1 MKCIILIAAP
11 AAGKGTIAKYIEDKY
26 GYKHLSTGDLLRNEV
41 KNETE
46 LGKEIKSLLDEG
58 KFVNDDIMMKV
69 FEETFK
75 NINSNVI
82 LDGMPRTL
90 NQAKLF
96 EKLVEN
102 NKDVEIDKII
112 HIDIDKNIA
121 IDRIVNRVSCEK
133 CGSVFN
139 KNLLE
144 TDKCTKCGGNLVS
157 RNDDDLDTYLKRYDT
172 FIKET
177 QPLVDFYKDKIV
189 TIENNSTL
197 EDMFM
202 KVNKILGDDACD
214 NN

>member
-26 GYKHLSTGDLLRNEV
+26 GYKHISTGDLLRSEAS
-41 KNETE
+41 KDTE
-46 LGKEIKSLLDEG
+46 LGKEIKSIIDEG
-58 KFVNDDIMMKV
+58 KFVSDEVMMKV

-75 NINSNVI
+75 NMKDNVI

-90 NQAKLF
+90 NQGKLF
-96 EKLVEN
+96 EELAN
-102 NKDVEIDKII
+102 NNDDVIIDKVIY
-112 HIDIDKNIA
+112 IDIDKNIA
-121 IDRIVNRVSCEK
+121 IDRIINRASCEN

-139 KNLLE
+139 KNLLD

-157 RNDDDLDTYLKRYDT
+157 RNDDNLDTYLKRYDT

-177 QPLVDFYKDKIV
+177 KPLVDFYKDKLI

-202 KVNKILGDDACD
+202 KVDHILGDD
-214 NN
+214 

>member
-26 GYKHLSTGDLLRNEV
+26 GYKHISTGDLLRSEAS
-41 KNETE
+41 KDTE
-46 LGKEIKSLLDEG
+46 LGKEIKSLIDEG
-58 KFVNDDIMMKV
+58 KFVSDEVMMKV

-75 NINSNVI
+75 NMKDNVI

-90 NQAKLF
+90 NQGKLF
-96 EKLVEN
+96 EELAN
-102 NKDVEIDKII
+102 NNDDVTIDKVIY
-112 HIDIDKNIA
+112 IDIDKNIA
-121 IDRIVNRVSCEK
+121 IDRIINRASCEN

-139 KNLLE
+139 KNLLD

-157 RNDDDLDTYLKRYDT
+157 RNDDNLDTYLKRYDT

-177 QPLVDFYKDKIV
+177 RPLVDFYKDKVI

-202 KVNKILGDDACD
+202 KVDQILGDD
-214 NN
+214 

>member
-26 GYKHLSTGDLLRNEV
+26 GYKHISTGDLLRSEAS
-41 KNETE
+41 KDTE
-46 LGKEIKSLLDEG
+46 LGKEIKSLIDEG
-58 KFVNDDIMMKV
+58 KFVSDEVMMKV

-75 NINSNVI
+75 NMKDNVI

-90 NQAKLF
+90 NQGKLF
-96 EKLVEN
+96 EELAN
-102 NKDVEIDKII
+102 NNDDVIIDKVIY
-112 HIDIDKNIA
+112 IDIDKNIA
-121 IDRIVNRVSCEK
+121 IDRIINRASCEN

-139 KNLLE
+139 KNLLD

-157 RNDDDLDTYLKRYDT
+157 RNDDNLDTYLKRYDT

-177 QPLVDFYKDKIV
+177 RPLVDFYKDKVI

-202 KVNKILGDDACD
+202 KVDHILGDD
-214 NN
+214 

>member
-26 GYKHLSTGDLLRNEV
+26 GYKHISTGDLLRSEAS
-41 KNETE
+41 KDTE
-46 LGKEIKSLLDEG
+46 LGKEIKSLIDEG
-58 KFVNDDIMMKV
+58 KFVSDEVMMKV

-75 NINSNVI
+75 NMKDNVI

-90 NQAKLF
+90 NQGKLF
-96 EKLVEN
+96 EELAN
-102 NKDVEIDKII
+102 NNDDVTIDKVIY
-112 HIDIDKNIA
+112 IDIDKNIA
-121 IDRIVNRVSCEK
+121 IDRIINRASCEN

-139 KNLLE
+139 KNLLD

-157 RNDDDLDTYLKRYDT
+157 RNDDNLDTYLKRYDT

-177 QPLVDFYKDKIV
+177 KPLVDFYKDKVI

-202 KVNKILGDDACD
+202 KVDQILGDD
-214 NN
+214 

>member
-26 GYKHLSTGDLLRNEV
+26 GYKHISTGDLLRSEAS
-41 KNETE
+41 KDTE
-46 LGKEIKSLLDEG
+46 LGKEIKSLIDEG
-58 KFVNDDIMMKV
+58 KFVSDEVMMKV

-75 NINSNVI
+75 NMKDNVI

-90 NQAKLF
+90 NQGKLF
-96 EKLVEN
+96 EELAN
-102 NKDVEIDKII
+102 NNDDVTIDKVIY
-112 HIDIDKNIA
+112 IDIDKNIA
-121 IDRIVNRVSCEK
+121 IDRIINRASCEN

-139 KNLLE
+139 KNLLD

-157 RNDDDLDTYLKRYDT
+157 RNDDNLDTYLKRYDT

-177 QPLVDFYKDKIV
+177 RPLVDFYKDKVI

-202 KVNKILGDDACD
+202 KVDHILGDD
-214 NN
+214 